1 MKDLRAETIM
11 VKAVFFTRESTAAKD
26 ILHVF
31 LTARI
36 TGMPVTDSEDN
47 VVGVITEFDLLKA
60 LKSGKDLWDTAVWEL
75 MTKGAITADV
85 SATVSE
91 IANIMTEKNIHRLP
105 ITKEGKL
112 VGIVARPVLPP
123 VKKFAKIGGEKV
135 GQPGGQK

>member
-26 ILHVF
+26 ILHV
-31 LTARI
+31 LLSAQI

-60 LKSGKDLWDTAVWEL
+60 LQSGEDLWDKAVREL

-85 SATVSE
+85 SATASE
-91 IANIMTEKNIHRLP
+91 IVHIMTEKNIHRLP
-105 ITKEGKL
+105 ITREGKL
-112 VGIVARPVLPP
+112 VGIVARPDILKSQMNPSIFVL
-123 VKKFAKIGGEKV
+123 
-135 GQPGGQK
+135 

>member
-26 ILHVF
+26 ILHV
-31 LTARI
+31 LLSAHI

-60 LKSGKDLWDTAVWEL
+60 LQCGKDLWDTAASEL

-85 SATVSE
+85 SATASE
-91 IANIMTEKNIHRLP
+91 IANIMTEKTSTACPLRERESWL
-105 ITKEGKL
+105 E
-112 VGIVARPVLPP
+112 
-123 VKKFAKIGGEKV
+123 
-135 GQPGGQK
+135 

>member
-11 VKAVFFTRESTAAKD
+11 VKAVFFTRESTAVKD
-26 ILHVF
+26 ILHV
-31 LTARI
+31 LLSANI

-60 LKSGKDLWDTAVWEL
+60 VKSGKDLWDTAVWEL

-85 SATVSE
+85 SATGSE
-91 IANIMTEKNIHRLP
+91 IIDIMMEKNIHHLP

-112 VGIVARPVLPP
+112 VGIVARPDIL
-123 VKKFAKIGGEKV
+123 KSQMKSLNIRSMKADAL
-135 GQPGGQK
+135 

>member
-1 MKDLRAETIM
+1 MFMILRRLVMKDLRAETIM

-60 LKSGKDLWDTAVWEL
+60 LKGGKELWDTPAWEL

-85 SATVSE
+85 SATASE
-91 IANIMTEKNIHRLP
+91 IVNIMTEKNIHRLP
-105 ITKEGKL
+105 ITREGKL
-112 VGIVARPVLPP
+112 VGIVARPDILKSQMNP
-123 VKKFAKIGGEKV
+123 
-135 GQPGGQK
+135 